1 MKKTMADLEA
11 AIQAAQ
17 EKQKE
22 AKAEIKKL
30 EKDMADFK
38 NNKEGKIDE
47 LKASP
52 GGLVAYTHA
61 NTTLFYRKRSQSR
74 SPSSRNITC
83 SLRRSKERSKP
94 LPLSSV
100 SLRDSA

>member
-1 MKKTMADLEA
+1 MFDLEA

-17 EKQKE
+17 EKQKD

-38 NNKEGKIDE
+38 NNK

-52 GGLVAYTHA
+52 GVLIAYTHA
-61 NTTLFYRKRSQSR
+61 NITVFCRKRSQSR
-74 SPSSRNITC
+74 RLSSRNIT
-83 SLRRSKERSKP
+83 SL
-94 LPLSSV
+94 
-100 SLRDSA
+100 

>member
-52 GGLVAYTHA
+52 GVLIAYTHA
-61 NTTLFYRKRSQSR
+61 NIILICRKRSQSR

-83 SLRRSKERSKP
+83 L
-94 LPLSSV
+94 
-100 SLRDSA
+100 